1 MLVKYLKERP
11 CRAFDKKGV
20 ATQFIPG
27 INRIKESTWKSLLL
41 NKNFRRDVAR
51 EYFQVVIEKEP
62 EPMADGAEG
71 SDLTLFETV
80 RQAKPIIMETYDRKL
95 LLSWR
100 SRETR
105 KTIVDEIDA
114 QIARIDKRIKAR
126 SDDDGKRD

>member
-1 MLVKYLKERP
+1 MLVRYVKERP
-11 CRAFDKKGV
+11 CRAFDKKGGV
-20 ATQFIPG
+20 TQFIPG
-27 INRIKESTWKSLLL
+27 INRIKESTWKSLLQ
-41 NKNFRRDVAR
+41 NKNFRRDVER
-51 EYFQVVIEKEP
+51 EYFQIVIEKEP
-62 EPMADGAEG
+62 EPLSDGAEG

-100 SRETR
+100 SRESR

-126 SDDDGKRD
+126 TDDDKQKD